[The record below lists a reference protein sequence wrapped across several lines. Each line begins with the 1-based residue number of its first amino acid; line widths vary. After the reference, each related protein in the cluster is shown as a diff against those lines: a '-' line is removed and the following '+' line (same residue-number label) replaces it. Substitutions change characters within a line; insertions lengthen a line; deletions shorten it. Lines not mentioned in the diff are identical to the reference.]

1 MSLQVDNLNV
11 SFGTGRQAK
20 QVVRGVSFS
29 VAEGEALALVGES
42 GSGKSVTARTLV
54 GLTGTNSTVTA
65 DKLSFEGEDL
75 LAFGKRDWRLLRGS
89 RIGFVLQDALA
100 SLDGL
105 RPVGKEIAEPLE
117 LHTQLTKP
125 QRAAKVIDLLASVGV
140 PEPEL
145 RAKQYPHELSGG
157 LRQRA
162 LIASAIGTAPSF
174 LIADE
179 PTTALDTTV
188 QAQIL
193 ELLRSLKSSR
203 TSMLVVSHD
212 LAVVAQIAERIAV
225 MRQGEIV
232 ETGTVDEVL
241 GNPQHPYTQ
250 ALLDAVPSRRS
261 RGRRLLAEATHAARP
276 TQVQQLDQSA
286 AGATGPSDAAGRPER
301 APVALTR
308 PLSPVPSTEPRVP
321 SSDPIVE
328 ARDLVKQFTGPD
340 HVTRTV
346 VDKVSFELHA
356 GETLGIVGESGSG
369 KTTIARVVLGIET
382 PESGEVVVG
391 GQPWQALSGA
401 ARRHTHRKLQVIYQ
415 DPLSSFDP
423 RFTVGRVL
431 DEAIEAPTRKAR
443 RLRAAELLDLVRLDK
458 EFLKRRPI
466 EMSGGE
472 RQRVA
477 IARALASTPRVVVC
491 DEPVSALDVS
501 VQAQILDLLSDV
513 QAELGVAYLFIS
525 HDLGVVHH
533 LADRVIVLRD
543 GQEVEAGPIDQV
555 FTTPRHDYT
564 RELLHAIPA
573 LDTHRS
579 DEGVAVHA

>member
-1 MSLQVDNLNV
+1 MSIDVQNLSV
-11 SFGTGRQAK
+11 SFGRGRSAK
-20 QVVRGVSFS
+20 QVVRGISFA
-29 VAEGEALALVGES
+29 VEQGEALALVGES

-54 GLTGTNSTVTA
+54 GLTGTGSTVTA
-65 DKLSFEGEDL
+65 DRLTFEGADL
-75 LAFGKRDWRLLRGS
+75 RGFGAKDWRRLRGG

-105 RPVGKEIAEPLE
+105 RPVGKEIAEPLA
-117 LHTQLTKP
+117 LHTQLTKAER
-125 QRAAKVIDLLASVGV
+125 QLKVVDLLAAVGV

-145 RAKQYPHELSGG
+145 RARQFPHELSGG

-162 LIASAIGTAPSF
+162 LIASAIGTSPSF

-193 ELLRSLKSSR
+193 ELLKSLKSSQ

-225 MRQGEIV
+225 MRHGEIV

-241 GNPQHPYTQ
+241 GNPRHPYTQ
-250 ALLDAVPSRRS
+250 SLLDSVPSRRS
-261 RGRRLLAEATHAARP
+261 RGRRLTSTATAAE
-276 TQVQQLDQSA
+276 
-286 AGATGPSDAAGRPER
+286 
-301 APVALTR
+301 PVR
-308 PLSPVPSTEPRVP
+308 REPGKVV
-321 SSDPIVE
+321 VE
-328 ARDLVKQFTGPD
+328 ARDLVKKFTGPD
-340 HVTRTV
+340 HVSRTV
-346 VDKVSFELHA
+346 VDQVSFELRA
-356 GETLGIVGESGSG
+356 GETLGLVGESGSG
-369 KTTIARVVLGIET
+369 KTTTARIALGIET
-382 PESGEVVVG
+382 PDGGEVLVNGVSWSSLRG
-391 GQPWQALSGA
+391 LD
-401 ARRHTHRKLQVIYQ
+401 RRKAHRNLQVIYQ

-431 DEAIEAPTRKAR
+431 DEAIAAGGASRRTRR
-443 RLRAAELLDLVRLDK
+443 DRAGELLELVQLNGD
-458 EFLKRRPI
+458 FLKRRPI

-477 IARALASTPRVVVC
+477 IARALASEPQVVVC

-501 VQAQILDLLSDV
+501 VQAQILDLLRDV
-513 QAELGVAYLFIS
+513 QDQLGVAYLFIS

-543 GQEVEAGPIDQV
+543 GQVVEAGEIEQV
-555 FTTPRHDYT
+555 FTEPRHEYT
-564 RELLHAIPA
+564 RDLLSAIPA
-573 LDTHRS
+573 LGARTQ
-579 DEGVAVHA
+579 GVVAHA